1 MARPGGA
8 RGERTAE
15 ALALLTVGLAP
26 LALGAVHAP
35 VLIALATIGWA
46 SLLRLALTRGR
57 RALEP
62 GLVGWGLVAI
72 CAVVALQLVPLP
84 EPLLRALAPA
94 SWALRVDAALLAPGD
109 WAPLTLDSMATALEL
124 AQWAGWTC
132 VALVLQ
138 HRARSSPRAMP
149 RLMRTLIASAAL
161 VVVIGIAHA
170 ALGATTLFGLYRYE
184 RPSPFLSTF
193 GNPNHLAGFLA
204 AGALVSLGGTLALRR
219 PWERYACLAV
229 ALGSFA
235 ALVLSESR
243 GGLVAGLLAT
253 ALLAVFLLSR
263 RSPWTAW
270 IGPGA
275 LVLTALGALLVVTLA
290 GESVAAL
297 FGDKLTPVRLAWRMV
312 RENPQAGIGRGAF
325 ETAHTRFLDA
335 PAAVTYTHV
344 ENEALQALAEFG
356 LVAGLAVVAFVV
368 WVWLRLARRASSSPW
383 LAAAASASA
392 ALLLQS
398 FADFGLHHATG
409 LVLIALLASGSAEH
423 SHSRASARLEFALTP
438 ALGVLLVI
446 GAANAWPWH
455 VDPAE
460 ELRARAADDSVPF
473 GELERQALAIHAR
486 RPADYLP
493 SLLVARRAMEEPS
506 GALLAWAWIGRVR
519 QLHPQ
524 LGVGAYLE
532 AEANAR
538 LGRKEAALDAYRTAG
553 NLGFPAMTTV
563 LDRFPDPRDLA
574 RAAPSRPEAA
584 VDAARTLEQADR
596 PADAH
601 ALVLAAL
608 AFSPRDPA
616 LLESA
621 ARLATKL
628 GRGDDALAHA
638 RRLREL
644 QPDSGRAWYV
654 EATTLSALGRR
665 DDAREAHLRGL
676 ERVPDDDDLRLSLAL
691 LELNDGRLDAA
702 LDAAERLSPAAA
714 FARHSVRGHVLR
726 RRGVLAEA
734 RDEYLL
740 ALRSR
745 EDVAIRRLAA
755 QLALELN
762 RFDDARA
769 DLQRLPDSERGVLER
784 ELERRQQERLE
795 RQRDALLDVLLPAP
809 R

>member
-35 VLIALATIGWA
+35 VLVALAALGWT
-46 SLLRLALTRGR
+46 SLLLLALTRGHR
-57 RALEP
+57 PIEP
-62 GLVGWGLVAI
+62 GLAGWGLVATT
-72 CAVVALQLVPLP
+72 AVVALQLLPLP
-84 EPLLRALAPA
+84 ESLLRVLAPA

-132 VALVLQ
+132 IAIVLQ

-149 RLMRTLIASAAL
+149 RLMRTLIASAA
-161 VVVIGIAHA
+161 VVVLIGFAHE

-193 GNPNHLAGFLA
+193 GNPNHLAGFLTV
-204 AGALVSLGGTLALRR
+204 GALVSLGGTLAYRR
-219 PWERYACLAV
+219 PWERWACLAI

-235 ALVLSESR
+235 ALLLSDSR
-243 GGLVAGLLAT
+243 GGLIAGLLAT
-253 ALLAVFLLSR
+253 GLFAAFVLSR
-263 RSPWTAW
+263 RSRWAAW

-275 LVLTALGALLVVTLA
+275 LVLAALGTLLVVTLA
-290 GESVAAL
+290 GGSVAAL
-297 FGDKLTPVRLAWRMV
+297 LGDKLTPVRLAWRMV
-312 RENPQAGIGRGAF
+312 LENPLGGIGRGAF
-325 ETAHTRFLDA
+325 ETVHTRFLEA

-344 ENEALQALAEFG
+344 ENEALQALAELG
-356 LVAGLAVVAFVV
+356 LVAGMAVVAFVV
-368 WVWLRLARRASSSPW
+368 WLWLWLARRATASPW
-383 LAAAASASA
+383 IAAAASASA

-409 LVLIALLASGSAEH
+409 LVLIALLAAGTAEH
-423 SHSRASARLEFALTP
+423 SRPTARSSFALAP
-438 ALGVLLVI
+438 ALGALLVV
-446 GAANAWPWH
+446 GAVNAWPWH

-460 ELRARAADDSVPF
+460 ELRATAADDSVPF
-473 GELERQALAIHAR
+473 DEVERQALALHAR

-506 GALLAWAWIGRVR
+506 GAVLAWPWIGRGR

-524 LGVGAYLE
+524 LGAGAYLE

-553 NLGFPAMTTV
+553 NLGFPAMATV
-563 LDRFPDPRDLA
+563 LDRFPDPHDIA
-574 RAAPSRPEAA
+574 RAAPTRPEAA
-584 VDAARTLEQADR
+584 VDAARTLEQANRLD
-596 PADAH
+596 DAH
-601 ALVLAAL
+601 ALVLSAL
-608 AFSPRDPA
+608 AFSPRAPA

-621 ARLATKL
+621 ARLA
-628 GRGDDALAHA
+628 RGDEALAHA

-644 QPDSGRAWYV
+644 QPESGRAWYI

-665 DDAREAHLRGL
+665 DEAREAHLRGL

-691 LELNDGRLDAA
+691 LELNDDRLDAA
-702 LDAAERLSPAAA
+702 LDAAERLSPSAA

-726 RRGVLAEA
+726 RRGDLTEA

-745 EDVAIRRLAA
+745 EDVAIRRIAA
-755 QLALELN
+755 QLAIELN

-769 DLQRLPDSERGVLER
+769 DLQRLPDSERGAMES
-784 ELERRQQERLE
+784 ELERRQKERME